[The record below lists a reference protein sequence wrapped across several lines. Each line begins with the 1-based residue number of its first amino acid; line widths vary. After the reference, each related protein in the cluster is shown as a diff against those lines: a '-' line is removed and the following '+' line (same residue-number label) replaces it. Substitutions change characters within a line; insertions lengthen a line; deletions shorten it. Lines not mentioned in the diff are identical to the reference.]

1 MFPAYGSPCKAYRS
15 KLEALPWMCCIQVR
29 FFYCCLNC
37 ELCISLQTSHFSIE
51 IRMAA
56 ILSPKISQISR
67 SHVSIIYLS
76 IKRMIFFKS
85 RIFDEMCSKH
95 KFLLA
100 FHGSHWPTLFYDYHI
115 SREQFSA
122 WGVEI
127 FTSLR
132 SYVMVT
138 AYNVQNL
145 LIVVLCPINKVLFSS
160 ILFNVYLN
168 ELEFWTRLI
177 RAWNI
182 EKSCLYW
189 CHKYTH

>member
-1 MFPAYGSPCKAYRS
+1 MLHTSS
-15 KLEALPWMCCIQVR
+15 

-37 ELCISLQTSHFSIE
+37 GLCISLQTSHFSIE

-160 ILFNVYLN
+160 ILFNLYIWTNSSFERDWYVHEISKNLVY
-168 ELEFWTRLI
+168 TDVTSIHI
-177 RAWNI
+177 RTETN
-182 EKSCLYW
+182 L
-189 CHKYTH
+189 THIPII